1 MNDITFVTAL
11 YNLNRDNLKDNFK
24 RSMNQYLEAFKK
36 LLDQDINL
44 VVYCDKE
51 VSDFVWKHRSPENT
65 KVMLRNIDFPFKG
78 LTDKIRNNKEWYS
91 QAGWLEQSPQAKLEY
106 YNPLV
111 MSKQFKLNDSSLN
124 NFFDSRYFFWID
136 AGISNTVNIQSYFSV
151 NQFDKKLIEDV
162 KKNKMLYL
170 AFPYDGQNEVHGFKK
185 EGMNRFAG
193 TDTKYVCRGGFF
205 GGTKEAINKVNDV
218 YYRTLNETLKQGYM
232 GTEESVFTIISY
244 TNKHLFNIQMIEPN
258 GLINSYFEKVKN
270 RKQESDDKLALYFLT
285 FNAPKQLIECLS
297 RFKETFP
304 EDFKKSPKYLLNNST
319 KKELQNEYDKITKEY
334 DLTEYKFNNIGITGG
349 RQYAAEH
356 FAKSTH
362 SYMVFFEDDM
372 LINKQQ
378 EKGKICD
385 AGFKKYDEDL
395 FDKAISILEE
405 NELDYLKLSFS
416 EFFGNNHTNWAWY
429 NLDPNRKEKFLK
441 NKEVPEIRTKIFYS
455 NCYRGLAYN
464 IGEYFYCNWPIL
476 FSKNGNA
483 KFIKYCYKHK
493 RMAESSLMAE
503 AQIAIREDKLKVG
516 CLLAS
521 PITHHRISHYSKGER
536 VENTYST

>member
-1 MNDITFVTAL
+1 
-11 YNLNRDNLKDNFK
+11 
-24 RSMNQYLEAFKK
+24 
-36 LLDQDINL
+36 
-44 VVYCDKE
+44 
-51 VSDFVWKHRSPENT
+51 
-65 KVMLRNIDFPFKG
+65 
-78 LTDKIRNNKEWYS
+78 
-91 QAGWLEQSPQAKLEY
+91 
-106 YNPLV
+106 
-111 MSKQFKLNDSSLN
+111 
-124 NFFDSRYFFWID
+124 
-136 AGISNTVNIQSYFSV
+136 
-151 NQFDKKLIEDV
+151 
-162 KKNKMLYL
+162 
-170 AFPYDGQNEVHGFKK
+170 
-185 EGMNRFAG
+185 
-193 TDTKYVCRGGFF
+193 
-205 GGTKEAINKVNDV
+205 
-218 YYRTLNETLKQGYM
+218 
-232 GTEESVFTIISY
+232 
-244 TNKHLFNIQMIEPN
+244 
-258 GLINSYFEKVKN
+258 
-270 RKQESDDKLALYFLT
+270 
-285 FNAPKQLIECLS
+285 
-297 RFKETFP
+297 
-304 EDFKKSPKYLLNNST
+304 
-319 KKELQNEYDKITKEY
+319 
-334 DLTEYKFNNIGITGG
+334 
-349 RQYAAEH
+349 
-356 FAKSTH
+356 
-362 SYMVFFEDDM
+362 MVFFEDDM